1 MISTIIFG
9 TFPLRFA
16 GFPVSGWIVYRAAMR
31 ESLQFS
37 EGITSPLQTCSCA
50 SYPHGSSLLGSP
62 QIWNFDIWYHFDT
75 VSIMAMTLRLT
86 EEEKATLERLAQQL
100 GVSKQKALIEAMNQ
114 METKAKRKRDL
125 AFAREFVM
133 THDKEL
139 MERLADA

>member
-1 MISTIIFG
+1 
-9 TFPLRFA
+9 L
-16 GFPVSGWIVYRAAMR
+16 
-31 ESLQFS
+31 
-37 EGITSPLQTCSCA
+37 
-50 SYPHGSSLLGSP
+50 SYP
-62 QIWNFDIWYHFDT
+62 QILNIDIWYHFDT
-75 VSIMAMTLRLT
+75 VRIMAMTLRLT